1 MSIQFV
7 KRAWMEVDLDAIAY
21 NYRLLQERNGGAAML
36 GIVKADAY
44 GMGAVAVSRKL
55 ESLGVRYLAVADL
68 DEALQLRKAGIKAPI
83 LILGYVPAVYTE
95 ELIENDITASVP
107 TAEDAKM
114 YAAEAQ
120 RLGKT
125 LRVHLKLDSGMG
137 RLGFRI
143 SSRERAHSLAEIREI
158 LPLSGLDWEG
168 VFMHFAVSDMEGA
181 ENAAFTRNQFDS
193 FTESVRE
200 IEAMLGRPFAL
211 KHCSN
216 SGASTRFPGFALDM
230 IRPGIALYGFDSFCP
245 EVELKHCIRFK
256 AALGPIKE
264 YEEGSSVSYGRLFT
278 NKRRARIGIVP
289 AGYADGLQRGLTGQ
303 LSVMTPYGPAPVVGR
318 ICMDMCMLDVT
329 ELPEIRTGD
338 EVELY
343 GDYNSVRSIA
353 DRVGTITH
361 VISCAISD
369 RVPRVYTEGGKVVS
383 VRTLRGL

>member
-1 MSIQFV
+1 MNTEFI
-7 KRAWMEVDLDAIAY
+7 KRCWLEVDLDAIEY
-21 NYRLLQERNGGAAML
+21 NYRLLKERNGGVDML

-44 GMGAVAVSRKL
+44 GMGAIAVSKKL

-68 DEALQLRKAGIKAPI
+68 DEALQLRNAKIKAPI
-83 LILGYVPAVYTE
+83 LILGYVQPEYTE
-95 ELIENDITASVP
+95 YLINNNITASVP
-107 TAEDAKM
+107 TEETAAA
-114 YAAEAQ
+114 YSAEAQ
-120 RLGKT
+120 RVGKS

-137 RLGFRI
+137 RLGFRV
-143 SSRERAHSLAEIREI
+143 SDPERKRSLEEIGRI
-158 LPLSGLDWEG
+158 IALPGLDWEG

-181 ENAAFTRNQFDS
+181 ENDEYTRKQFAD
-193 FTESVRE
+193 FTETVRE
-200 IEAMLGRPFAL
+200 TEKLLGKPFAL

-216 SGASTRFPGFALDM
+216 SGASTRFPEFALDM

-245 EVELKHCIRFK
+245 EVELKRCIKFK
-256 AALGPIKE
+256 AVLGPIKE

-278 NKRRARIGIVP
+278 NRRRARIAVIP

-303 LSVMTPYGPAPVVGR
+303 LSVMTKYGPAPVVGR

-329 ELPEIRTGD
+329 ELPEIKTGD
-338 EVELY
+338 EVEIY

-369 RVPRVYTEGGKVVS
+369 RVPRVYLEDGKITS
-383 VRTLRGL
+383 IRTFRA